1 MANVRNVQS
10 NRESI
15 DMSRPRRLLS
25 TSKML
30 IFVEIA
36 ENSLEDGTSN
46 IMATVI
52 VYDNGSVEITN
63 KRSFLVDR
71 NDVFKIYFIGTKRVV
86 WFYRRNR
93 VKKSIRISS
102 NFYRNK
108 TSENSKFLSF
118 HRLSRR
124 DKHTLFTLERR
135 CSKRRRVETL
145 RPMNSVSTG
154 YITA

>member
-93 VKKSIRISS
+93 VKKVYESQVTFIEIKRAKIP
-102 NFYRNK
+102 
-108 TSENSKFLSF
+108 NSFLSTDY
-118 HRLSRR
+118 HDVINTPCLLWNLVVVSGAVSR
-124 DKHTLFTLERR
+124 HYGLWTPFQP
-135 CSKRRRVETL
+135 V
-145 RPMNSVSTG
+145 
-154 YITA
+154 I

>member
-86 WFYRRNR
+86 
-93 VKKSIRISS
+93 
-102 NFYRNK
+102 
-108 TSENSKFLSF
+108 
-118 HRLSRR
+118 
-124 DKHTLFTLERR
+124 
-135 CSKRRRVETL
+135 
-145 RPMNSVSTG
+145 
-154 YITA
+154 